1 LRNVAWGGERAL
13 RQLALK
19 GGAPRIGIGA
29 RVVALV
35 AYVIEAGAQFCHQ
48 FVGAVAVL
56 HRRVTLLASLLL
68 GVAGNERVDAVHF
81 GRVDLP
87 LAVLVAGGGNLSGFD
102 GTLHGGL
109 IEATGISGG
118 AEGVV
123 GHGAIVVARNGC
135 SNGAP
140 AMVDEPLPVA
150 GNGVGALRG
159 NDAQWG
165 LRVGVTMLR
174 NVRRLERLWK
184 IPFDEWL
191 RLSEDV
197 VIPGGTEH
205 EAWLR
210 EDTEVIDFFAPPRND
225 FLVGAKPAYMSEG

>member
-1 LRNVAWGGERAL
+1 M
-13 RQLALK
+13 
-19 GGAPRIGIGA
+19 GIGA
-29 RVVALV
+29 RAVALV
-35 AYVIEAGAQFCHQ
+35 AHVIEAGAQFCHQ

-68 GVAGNERVDAVHF
+68 GVAGNGRVDAVHF
-81 GRVDLP
+81 GRIDLP

-102 GTLHGGL
+102 GTQHGGL

-123 GHGAIVVARNGC
+123 GHGAIVAKNGC

-150 GNGVGALRG
+150 GNGLGALRG

-165 LRVGVTMLR
+165 LRVGVGMSATL
-174 NVRRLERLWK
+174 
-184 IPFDEWL
+184 
-191 RLSEDV
+191 
-197 VIPGGTEH
+197 
-205 EAWLR
+205 
-210 EDTEVIDFFAPPRND
+210 
-225 FLVGAKPAYMSEG
+225 PAR